1 MTGLLLRAPAGDH
14 RALRA
19 HDLTG
24 LHRWGGTLTMA
35 GTDPPAPRDAADSA
49 GVRARATRQPTL
61 PTPSRSRR

>member
-1 MTGLLLRAPAGDH
+1 M
-14 RALRA
+14 RA